1 MAATAER
8 NPFRPG
14 PGTWPPVLAGRESER
29 SALGAIVSDLLLHRA
44 DPIHLMEAPR
54 GMGKTVLL
62 LDLERSVPDGVDVV
76 RASAADLPSRKPE
89 RTSKRPCASEP
100 PPSCWPST
108 KRTLFQP
115 KWPMCC

>member
-44 DPIHLMEAPR
+44 DPIHLMEAPAW
-54 GMGKTVLL
+54 M
-62 LDLERSVPDGVDVV
+62 DW
-76 RASAADLPSRKPE
+76 AAIPSLADHIRRHP
-89 RTSKRPCASEP
+89 R
-100 PPSCWPST
+100 
-108 KRTLFQP
+108 
-115 KWPMCC
+115 